1 MTQAGGREFLSP
13 RAPRIN
19 MPVDGSALELPA
31 KPGVYLFKQ
40 VDGTVMYVGKATVL
54 KERVR
59 AYFSKNPDRKM
70 IPSLVEE
77 SDVIDYIV
85 TQNPSEALMLERQ
98 LIREH
103 KPRYNSLLKDDKSFP
118 FIAITSEKF
127 PRIMYSR
134 HPPNDA
140 TRWGP
145 FPDAGAAKRVIQL
158 LRRHFGIR
166 DERNNL
172 PFGYIETEESESYDQ
187 RIKATKSV
195 LDGEATILIESLQIE
210 MDGHSQN
217 LRYEAAAKSRDLIAA
232 VQQTISQQIIHS
244 RFYQDC
250 DAVGFYSIGEMGT
263 VVILHTKEGIIQGQ
277 VQYPLTH
284 RGEIVESIALVLSE
298 HYSSRK
304 PPRKLLVPCTI
315 SEWMTQWISERRG
328 GAVEIRVPLRGE
340 LAKLRS
346 MADSNA
352 KFHAEM
358 NSDKAYKN
366 IEIMSVED
374 AMGLIDAE
382 SLAHIVCF
390 DMAQLQG
397 EERVG
402 ACISLRNGKPSKKEY
417 RTFTIKSDSMDDL
430 RMMKEVIGRWIKRQ
444 EIWPDLILLDGGST
458 HLSMMEN
465 LLQENNL
472 ENEIKYAALAKKEE
486 TLFIPGKEPIILDRR
501 GRLFTFA
508 RDEAHRFVNKF
519 HRKRRSRSS
528 ISDPLEEVP
537 GLGAKKLQS
546 LLRHFG
552 GRKGID
558 HATLDE
564 LNKVPGIGNE
574 MAKRIIEYLQ

>member
-1 MTQAGGREFLSP
+1 LSP

-59 AYFSKNPDRKM
+59 AYFSKNPDRNM

-77 SDVIDYIV
+77 SDLIDYIV

-118 FIAITSEKF
+118 FIVITAEKI
-127 PRIMYSR
+127 PKILYSR
-134 HPPNDA
+134 HPPNNA
-140 TRWGP
+140 ARWGP

-172 PFGYIETEESESYDQ
+172 PFGYIETEESESYNQ
-187 RIKATKSV
+187 RVKATKSV
-195 LDGEATILIESLQIE
+195 LDGDATILIQSLQNE
-210 MDGHSQN
+210 MDEHSQN

-263 VVILHTKEGIIQGQ
+263 VVILHTKEGMIQGQ
-277 VQYPLTH
+277 VQYPLIH
-284 RGEIVESIALVLSE
+284 RGEIEESIELILSE

-304 PPRKLLVPCTI
+304 PPRRLLVPCSV
-315 SEWMTQWISERRG
+315 SEWMNQWISERRG
-328 GAVEIRVPLRGE
+328 GTVEIRVPVRGE

-352 KFHAEM
+352 RFHSEM
-358 NSDKAYKN
+358 NSDKASN
-366 IEIMSVED
+366 NNERMSVED
-374 AMGLIDAE
+374 AMKLIEAE

-402 ACISLRNGKPSKKEY
+402 ACISLRNGKTSKKEY
-417 RTFTIKSDSMDDL
+417 RTFTVKSDSKDDL
-430 RMMKEVIGRWIKRQ
+430 RMMKEVIERWMKRQ

-458 HLSMMEN
+458 HLSMMRN

-472 ENEIKYAALAKKEE
+472 ENEVKFAALAKKEE
-486 TLFIPGKEPIILDRR
+486 TLFMPGKDPIILDRR

-508 RDEAHRFVNKF
+508 RDEAHRFVNKY

-537 GLGAKKLQS
+537 GLGAKKLQN

-574 MAKRIIEYLQ
+574 MAKRIIEYLR

>member
-1 MTQAGGREFLSP
+1 MSP

-54 KERVR
+54 KERIR
-59 AYFSKNPDRKM
+59 SYFSTNPDRRM
-70 IPSLVEE
+70 IPSLVED
-77 SDVIDYIV
+77 SDKIDYIV

-118 FIAITSEKF
+118 FIVITSDEF

-134 HPPNDA
+134 NPPNNS
-140 TRWGP
+140 TKWGP
-145 FPDAGAAKRVIQL
+145 FPDAGAAKRMIQL

-172 PFGYIETEESESYDQ
+172 PFGYIETEESESYEQ
-187 RIKATKSV
+187 RVKATKSV
-195 LDGEATILIESLQIE
+195 LDGNAGVLIQSLQEE
-210 MDGHSQN
+210 MDNHSQN
-217 LRYEAAAKSRDLIAA
+217 LRYEAAAKTRDLIAA
-232 VQQTISQQIIHS
+232 IHQTISQQIIHS

-250 DAVGFYSIGEMGT
+250 DAIGFYSIGEMGMI
-263 VVILHTKEGIIQGQ
+263 VILHTNDGIIQGQ
-277 VQYPLTH
+277 VQYPLIH
-284 RGEIVESIALVLSE
+284 RGDIVESVALVLSE

-304 PPRKLLVPCTI
+304 PPRKLLVP
-315 SEWMTQWISERRG
+315 SPVSDWMEQWIAERRG
-328 GAVEIRVPLRGE
+328 GPVEIRVPKRGE
-340 LAKLRS
+340 LVKLRS

-358 NSDKAYKN
+358 NTNKTSNN
-366 IEIMSVED
+366 IERMSVED
-374 AMGLIDAE
+374 AMELIDAQ
-382 SLAHIVCF
+382 SLDHIVCF

-417 RTFTIKSDSMDDL
+417 RTFTIKSGSKDDL
-430 RMMKEVIGRWIKRQ
+430 RMMKEVIHRWMKRQ
-444 EIWPDLILLDGGST
+444 ESWPDLILLDGGIT
-458 HLSMMEN
+458 HLNMMRN
-465 LLQENNL
+465 LLEENDL
-472 ENEIKYAALAKKEE
+472 ENDITYAALAKKEE
-486 TLFIPGKEPIILDRR
+486 TLFMPEKEPMILDRR
-501 GRLFTFA
+501 GRLFTHA

-558 HATLDE
+558 HATEDE
-564 LNKVPGIGNE
+564 LTNVPGIGNE
-574 MAKRIIEYLQ
+574 MAKRIIRYLR